1 MKDRI
6 YLDYNATSPL
16 SKRVIDFLG
25 KGDLSFV
32 NANPSSNHSS
42 GKKSKKT
49 INSVSD
55 YLLDSFHFKNSH
67 TVLFNSG
74 ATEAINTFFRLKK
87 SDLMIYAVTDHPA
100 VIAMADF
107 NKSCGVDAIALEV
120 DRNGNIDINE
130 LKLILD
136 STSKN
141 VFLNITL
148 VHNENGSIFE
158 LSPII
163 ELKNNYNFILHVDA
177 VQSVMRFD
185 GWNHLSEKID
195 AVSYSAHKFGA
206 LKGIGFSFIKSEFK
220 FAPLLNGGGQ
230 QAGLRSGTENPL
242 ATYSIQLALEEV
254 IDNGSIEKSI
264 ELKRAIV
271 NLFKTVLGES
281 GIVIFENN
289 SNQAC
294 NTVPLIFKKFKSD
307 ISLIHF
313 DMEGIDISY
322 GSACASGSI
331 EGTQSL
337 KSLGLSEYSKNFV
350 RLSFGPF
357 DYKNSESILKH
368 LENVF
373 NKLK

>member
-1 MKDRI
+1 VKDRI

-25 KGDLSFV
+25 KGDLSLV

-55 YLLDSFHFKNSH
+55 YLLDSFHFKKSH
-67 TVLFNSG
+67 SVLFNSG

-107 NKSCGVDAIALEV
+107 NKSYGVDAIALEV

-242 ATYSIQLALEEV
+242 ATYSIQLALE
-254 IDNGSIEKSI
+254 KSI

>member
-1 MKDRI
+1 
-6 YLDYNATSPL
+6 
-16 SKRVIDFLG
+16 
-25 KGDLSFV
+25 
-32 NANPSSNHSS
+32 
-42 GKKSKKT
+42 
-49 INSVSD
+49 
-55 YLLDSFHFKNSH
+55 
-67 TVLFNSG
+67 
-74 ATEAINTFFRLKK
+74 
-87 SDLMIYAVTDHPA
+87 
-100 VIAMADF
+100 
-107 NKSCGVDAIALEV
+107 
-120 DRNGNIDINE
+120 
-130 LKLILD
+130 
-136 STSKN
+136 
-141 VFLNITL
+141 
-148 VHNENGSIFE
+148 
-158 LSPII
+158 
-163 ELKNNYNFILHVDA
+163 VDA

-185 GWNHLSEKID
+185 GWNHLSEQID

-254 IDNGSIEKSI
+254 IDDGSIEKSI
-264 ELKRAIV
+264 ELKIAIV

-331 EGTQSL
+331 EGNQSL

-357 DYKNSESILKH
+357 DYKNSETILKH